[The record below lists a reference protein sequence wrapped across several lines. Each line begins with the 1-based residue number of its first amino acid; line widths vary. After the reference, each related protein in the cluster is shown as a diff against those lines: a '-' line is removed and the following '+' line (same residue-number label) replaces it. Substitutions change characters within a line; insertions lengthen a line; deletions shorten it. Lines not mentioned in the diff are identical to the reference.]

1 MIPPKLRNWLEK
13 AKIKYEPIAHK
24 TVYTAFDLAR
34 TARAK
39 LEEVGKSL
47 LVKVDDKYVVMVVP
61 SHYKLDMAKIK
72 KSLKAKKVE
81 IARERIMKDKLRL
94 QPGTM
99 TPFTAI
105 YPKLEKVSARAK
117 KEAEHIP
124 VYIDRALVRSKQ
136 LLIAD
141 GSFQD
146 SIRLKTKDFLEHV
159 EATSGNYAVRDLRKK
174 IQKAVK
180 KTGKKIKK
188 LEKKARKTAKKVRRS
203 RR

>member
-1 MIPPKLRNWLEK
+1 MIPRKLQNWLEK
-13 AKIKYEPIAHK
+13 AKIKYEPLAHK

-47 LVKVDDKYVVMVVP
+47 LVKVDDKYVVVVVP
-61 SHYKLDMAKIK
+61 SHFQLDMGKIK
-72 KSLKAKKVE
+72 KALKAKKVA
-81 IARERIMKDKLRL
+81 IAKERIMKDKLRL
-94 QPGTM
+94 KPGTM

-117 KEAEHIP
+117 EEAKHIP
-124 VYIDRALVRSKQ
+124 VYVDRALLKSKD
-136 LLIAD
+136 LLLAA

-146 SIRLKTKDFLEHV
+146 SVRLKTKDFINSV
-159 EATSGNYAVRDLRKK
+159 EAVSGSYAVRDARKK
-174 IQKAVK
+174 VEKTLK

-188 LEKKARKTAKKVRRS
+188 LQKKAGKTIKKVRKFS
-203 RR
+203 R